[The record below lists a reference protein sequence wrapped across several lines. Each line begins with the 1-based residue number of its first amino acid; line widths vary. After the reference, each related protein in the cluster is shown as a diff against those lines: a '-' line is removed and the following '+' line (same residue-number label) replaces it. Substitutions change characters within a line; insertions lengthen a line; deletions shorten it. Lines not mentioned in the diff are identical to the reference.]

1 MKNQE
6 SPRNQRVKDNLQL
19 VTPIARHYAQ
29 RCGLETDDLKQ
40 VGVLGL
46 LKAADTF
53 STERCTP
60 FKAFARP
67 HIRGAIL
74 HYLRDKATVVRY
86 PRQLQ
91 ENQAL
96 RTQGTHRHGALLRR
110 VYCNEE
116 TIADAMSETDQPT
129 EEVER
134 SELIQ
139 DSLRSLSEPE
149 RSAIQIVV
157 LEGRSLRSAAQMA
170 GVSAMTMQRRVK
182 RGLTQLRAKLEDQF

>member
-91 ENQAL
+91 ENQDL
-96 RTQGTHRHGALLRR
+96 RTQGTHRRGALLRR

-116 TIADAMSETDQPT
+116 TIADTMSETDQPT